1 MSDLEKAKNIII
13 SCEFSYENMDE
24 MNLLK
29 EYESYNIS
37 KAQEKQWL
45 EEEINNIITKIEQNN
60 EINQYYATQYLRYM
74 NLNQI
79 ERLSRAVESNK
90 SYSNIEK
97 LQIYRAIIGKI
108 AVRRELYSKEKQKE
122 IYDYFLN
129 NIQIL
134 SKEGSIE
141 KKYAESNVIPIIK
154 GIIR

>member
-37 KAQEKQWL
+37 EAQEKQWL

>member
-60 EINQYYATQYLRYM
+60 EISPYYATQYLRYM